1 MEKYLASVE
10 KNRDIILNAQ
20 DYIWKNPETGY
31 REVKTSKYLET
42 EFEKLGYELTKAG
55 DIPGFYTVIDTGR
68 PGPELLIFGEMDSLI
83 CPEHPESDPETGAV
97 HCCGHSAQ
105 SAALLGIAAALKEPG
120 VLDELSG
127 RIRLCAVPAEEL
139 IEIEY
144 RTQLK
149 NEGRIKYF
157 GGKSEFLSRGMFD
170 GVDLAFMV
178 HTTVNGNILI
188 RKGAVGCVAK
198 TVTYKGVSAHAGGSP
213 WNGCN
218 ALYAASNGLSA
229 INAIRETFKEDDLIR
244 VHLIIKQGGGAVN
257 AIPDN
262 VVIESYVRG
271 VSFDAIYNANQKVN
285 RALCGAALSIGANVE
300 INDTPGYSPLLN
312 SSDMAD
318 VAYEAAQYMDGVKIV
333 RNNTT
338 GTGST
343 DMGDLSAIMPAVH
356 PYMPGAIGTSHGSD
370 YFVSD
375 PELACVGSA
384 KWQMV
389 MIHLL
394 LKDGAKRA
402 KSIVENFEP
411 TFKSKEEYFEYIN
424 RFESSGKRITYNDD
438 QTATV
443 KL

>member
-1 MEKYLASVE
+1 HIV
-10 KNRDIILNAQ
+10 
-20 DYIWKNPETGY
+20 
-31 REVKTSKYLET
+31 
-42 EFEKLGYELTKAG
+42 
-55 DIPGFYTVIDTGR
+55 
-68 PGPELLIFGEMDSLI
+68 
-83 CPEHPESDPETGAV
+83 
-97 HCCGHSAQ
+97 
-105 SAALLGIAAALKEPG
+105 
-120 VLDELSG
+120 
-127 RIRLCAVPAEEL
+127 
-139 IEIEY
+139 
-144 RTQLK
+144 
-149 NEGRIKYF
+149 
-157 GGKSEFLSRGMFD
+157 
-170 GVDLAFMV
+170 
-178 HTTVNGNILI
+178 I
-188 RKGAVGCVAK
+188 RKGSVGCVAK
-198 TVTYKGVSAHAGGSP
+198 NVVYKGVSAHAGGSP

-244 VHLIIKQGGGAVN
+244 VHPIIKQGGGAVN

-271 VSFDAIYNANQKVN
+271 ASFDAIYNANKKVN

-318 VAYEAAQYMDGVKIV
+318 VAYEAAQYIEGVNVV
-333 RNNTT
+333 RNDST

-356 PYMPGAIGTSHGSD
+356 PYMPGATGTSHGSN
-370 YFVSD
+370 YFISD

-411 TFKSKEEYFEYIN
+411 TFKSKEEYFEYIK